1 MLWKSKFV
9 LAFSLLLMLCSLATV
24 FSQVQKKVA
33 VLQFENNADP
43 QYANFVR
50 GLPSMLM
57 TTLARS
63 RDVVL
68 VERLQIEKAFEN
80 LALEQAGIV
89 KEESAVKVGEWLGA
103 DVIVLGNFAQFGGLF
118 RLDARLIEVKTGK
131 LLVAQSVKGD
141 ETKVID
147 KIDELGIEILKSF
160 IGKETVPAQAMGRLE
175 VRFQLTYAAMTQRPV
190 YYQICKLFVD
200 GEFMGMSPAVRQE
213 NQWLTLFSLPLVA
226 GEHEVRIQHGYV
238 EEENDG
244 WAGEFVHQPKIF
256 HVEIKTGATALIKY
270 EFHTGWRKDEYK
282 YHEGLN

>member
-1 MLWKSKFV
+1 MWCKSNLA
-9 LAFSLLLMLCSLATV
+9 LAFSLLLMPCSLATG
-24 FSQVQKKVA
+24 FSQVQKRVA
-33 VLQFENNADP
+33 VLHFENNADA
-43 QYANFVR
+43 QHDNFVR

-68 VERLQIEKAFEN
+68 VERLQIEKAFAN
-80 LALEQAGIV
+80 LALEQSGIV

-103 DVIVLGNFAQFGGLF
+103 DVIVLGNFAHFGGIF
-118 RLDARLIEVKTGK
+118 RLDARLIEVQTGK

-141 ETKVID
+141 QTKVID
-147 KIDELGIEILKSF
+147 RIDELGIEILKSF

-175 VRFQLTYAAMTQRPV
+175 VRFRLTYAAMTERPV

-200 GEFMGMSPAVRQE
+200 GEFMETSPAVRQE

-238 EEENDG
+238 EEGKDS
-244 WAGEFVHQPKIF
+244 WAGEFVQQPRIF
-256 HVEIKTGATALIKY
+256 QLEIKTGATAVIKY
-270 EFHTGWRKDEYK
+270 EFHTGWRKDEYR
-282 YHEGLN
+282 YH

>member
-1 MLWKSKFV
+1 MVWKSKFV
-9 LAFSLLLMLCSLATV
+9 LAFSLLLMLCSLATG
-24 FSQVQKKVA
+24 FSQVQRKVA
-33 VLQFENNADP
+33 VLHFDNNADP
-43 QYANFVR
+43 QYDNFVR

-63 RDVVL
+63 RDIVL

-80 LALEQAGIV
+80 LALEQTGIV
-89 KEESAVKVGEWLGA
+89 KEERAVKVGEWLGA
-103 DVIVLGNFAQFGGLF
+103 DIIVLGNFAHFGGIF

-160 IGKETVPAQAMGRLE
+160 IGKETVPAQAMGKLE
-175 VRFQLTYAAMTQRPV
+175 VRFRLTYAAMTERPV
-190 YYQICKLFVD
+190 YYQICKFFVD

-238 EEENDG
+238 EEGKDS
-244 WAGEFVHQPKIF
+244 WAGEFGQQPKIF
-256 HVEIKTGATALIKY
+256 QVEIKTGITALIKY

-282 YHEGLN
+282 YYE